1 MKILKKVQV
10 EPSKMEILNDVI
22 TQRITNEIKEDE
34 YYLLEGV
41 VATGCEFGSLPGY
54 GCHLLFIYNDKVFL
68 KDYDTNENVCDSGMY
83 IRKSEVGI
91 HLLEDEK
98 TRTTMRGNYTFE
110 QEVKYGTL
118 LYDRNGNIE
127 KLREKLLKE
136 GTDDINYWRGMC
148 EFEPPVQYKKRAKN

>member
-68 KDYDTNENVCDSGMY
+68 KDYDTDENVCDSGMY